1 MCSHLFGC
9 QNGDLTQHFL
19 NLGDRLLNI
28 LWLLTIL
35 SDNPH
40 GTSEDLARFDL
51 PESGDEL
58 FGNSCSEFG
67 EFFDDFSDKGDN
79 VDSRRVVGVTEEVH
93 EDVDDVGGD
102 FGETNGARVNALN

>member
-28 LWLLTIL
+28 LGLLTIL

-79 VDSRRVVGVTEEVH
+79 VDS
-93 EDVDDVGGD
+93 
-102 FGETNGARVNALN
+102 